1 MKSERLRMKSAG
13 LLRLFVLLALFGVT
27 FAACEET
34 EEVSVYDNW
43 QERNEAYID
52 SVATYVG
59 NRYIV
64 DQEDAD
70 AMELGQIYAIEDRGN
85 STGTTKRY
93 IYCKKLVANPD
104 GETPN
109 YSGWH
114 STVEAFY
121 YGTLITGDSFDG
133 NFDGYGALDQEIP
146 IPPTK
151 IPTEFDSSTTFSV
164 NGVVNGWIWSL
175 QYMRVGERWILY
187 IPWESGYGSGGRGSS
202 VPGYSTLVFDL
213 NVIGVE

>member
-70 AMELGQIYAIEDRGN
+70 AMELGQMW
-85 STGTTKRY
+85 K
-93 IYCKKLVANPD
+93 
-104 GETPN
+104 
-109 YSGWH
+109 
-114 STVEAFY
+114 
-121 YGTLITGDSFDG
+121 
-133 NFDGYGALDQEIP
+133 
-146 IPPTK
+146 
-151 IPTEFDSSTTFSV
+151 
-164 NGVVNGWIWSL
+164 
-175 QYMRVGERWILY
+175 
-187 IPWESGYGSGGRGSS
+187 
-202 VPGYSTLVFDL
+202 
-213 NVIGVE
+213 